1 MHIHLPDRDATRD
14 LGRRLA
20 AALSRS
26 STPCPVFFY
35 GDLGTG
41 KTTLISALVKALPGG
56 ENAETSSPSFTVCN
70 LYPTIPPVA
79 HYDLYRQENETVD
92 ESLLDFL
99 DEGRHVVLVEWAQ
112 RLPARLLPPD
122 RLECTLTGAEPGR
135 FARIAS
141 FGSAADRVAALLRK
155 QKTP

>member
-1 MHIHLPDRDATRD
+1 MQIILSDTAATEN

-20 AALSRS
+20 VALLSV
-26 STPCPVFFY
+26 PGPHCIFFR
-35 GDLGTG
+35 GELGAG

-70 LYPTIPPVA
+70 MYATNPPVV
-79 HYDLYRQENETVD
+79 HYDLYRQENETAD

-112 RLPARLLPPD
+112 RLPGYAFPPD
-122 RLECTLTGAEPGR
+122 RIECELADDGAG
-135 FARIAS
+135 RIARLTP
-141 FGSAADRVAALLRK
+141 FGETAGRVITLLC
-155 QKTP
+155 P